1 VEKAINRLAKKLDV
15 DSELGVN
22 TRVGL
27 THRYLDMVGYV
38 RD

>member
-1 VEKAINRLAKKLDV
+1 V